1 MAGAS
6 DEPDLFVDEGAPAG
20 VAIIN
25 ERCVVRT
32 QDGHRVVL
40 VCGIILAQYTVG
52 DAMAEAHAMVSLV
65 DQGWADQVE
74 VSRAFEFATRTVR
87 RYLRRFEEGGLAALG
102 RSAGYPRG
110 RPRVGSSRSRLVCRL
125 KGAGHSNREI
135 ARRIGVSEVAVRKLL
150 RRLGWAPA
158 RPVQELLPINVP
170 DANPNLSDSIASTA
184 AVAFP
189 SANPNLSAST
199 TSPVVTASPSAN
211 PNLSASTISAE
222 EEIVFTLDTDPAK
235 RSADRLL
242 ACLGLIDDA
251 TPLFRAGVRVPR
263 AGVLLAL
270 PAIIDSGVL
279 DIVRDIYGSIGPAFY
294 GLRTTVVAMLLM
306 ALLRIKRPEVLK
318 EHLPED
324 LGRLLGLDR
333 APEVKTLRRKLTRLA
348 ALGQAAEFGR
358 ALAHK
363 RVASRGAAFGFLY
376 VDGHVRVYH
385 GKHTLPKTHVAQMRR
400 AMPATSDYWVNDAA
414 GDPLFVVTA
423 EANAGMVKMLP
434 IVLAEI
440 RTLLPDRRV
449 TVVFDRGGWSP
460 KLFATLI
467 AEGFDVLTYRK
478 GRFPRIAKRR
488 FHIHAAVID
497 GRERRYLL
505 AEHKVRFLGGKLRL
519 RQVTLLSDDGQHQ
532 TPILTSRMD
541 LSLVEVAFRMFERW
555 RQENFFKY
563 LRQEYAL
570 DALVDYQVEPD
581 NPERDVPN
589 PARKALD
596 KELAKARDELR
607 RLRTTYGIAAF
618 ANPEALRPTMRG
630 FKNANAHLGKEIG
643 AAMRRVA
650 TLEQRRAKMPAR
662 VPVGQAVEGPIVKL
676 ATERKLLT
684 NLFKMLA
691 YQAESDLFRLIVP
704 HYKRAEDEGRTLIQS
719 ALNGP
724 ATIEV
729 TDKELRLTL
738 APLSSPHRTRA
749 IAALCVEMDQRAAMF
764 PGARL
769 RLRYAVEGAS

>member
-6 DEPDLFVDEGAPAG
+6 NEPDLFVDEGAPAG

-25 ERCVVRT
+25 ERCVLRT

-40 VCGIILAQYTVG
+40 VCGIVLAQYAVG
-52 DAMAEAHAMVSLV
+52 DAMAEANAMVSLV

-74 VSRAFEFATRTVR
+74 VSRAFERATRTVR

-110 RPRVGSSRSRLVCRL
+110 RPRVGSSRSQLVCRL

-150 RRLGWAPA
+150 RRLGWAPS
-158 RPVQELLPINVP
+158 RPVQGLLSIDVP
-170 DANPNLSDSIASTA
+170 GANPNLSASSASTA
-184 AVAFP
+184 ATGSP
-189 SANPNLSAST
+189 GANPNLSAST
-199 TSPVVTASPSAN
+199 LT
-211 PNLSASTISAE
+211 AE
-222 EEIVFTLDTDPAK
+222 EEIAFTLDTDPAN
-235 RSADRLL
+235 RSSDRLL

-251 TPLFRAGVRVPR
+251 APLFRAGVRVPR

-294 GLRTTVVAMLLM
+294 GLRTTLVAMLLM
-306 ALLRIKRPEVLK
+306 ALLRIKRPEGLK

-358 ALAHK
+358 ALAQK
-363 RVASRGAAFGFLY
+363 RVATRGAAFGFLY

-414 GDPLFVVTA
+414 GEPLFVLTA

-440 RTLLPDRRV
+440 RTLLPGRRV

-467 AEGFDVLTYRK
+467 DQGFDVLTYRK

-488 FHIHAAVID
+488 FHICTAVIN

-505 AEHKVRFLGGKLRL
+505 AEHKVRFLGGKLCL
-519 RQVTLLSDDGQHQ
+519 RQVTLLSEDGQHQ

-563 LRQEYAL
+563 LSEEYAL
-570 DALVDYQVEPD
+570 DALVDYRVQPD

-607 RLRTTYGIAAF
+607 RLRVTYGIAAF

-630 FKNANAHLGKEIG
+630 FKNAHAHLGKKIG
-643 AAMRRVA
+643 AAMRRVV
-650 TLEQRRAKMPAR
+650 TLEQRRAKMPTR
-662 VPVGQAVEGPIVKL
+662 VPVGQVVEGAVLKL

-691 YQAESDLFRLIVP
+691 YQAESDLFRLVVP

-738 APLSSPHRTRA
+738 APLSSPHRTCA
-749 IAALCVEMDQRAAMF
+749 IAALCAEMDQRAAMF
-764 PGARL
+764 PGTRL
-769 RLRYAVEGAS
+769 RLRYAVEGAP